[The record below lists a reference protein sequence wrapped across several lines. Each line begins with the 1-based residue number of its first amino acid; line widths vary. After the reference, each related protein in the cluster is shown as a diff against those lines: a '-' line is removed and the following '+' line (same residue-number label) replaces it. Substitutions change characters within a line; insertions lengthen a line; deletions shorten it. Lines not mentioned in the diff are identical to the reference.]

1 MNTVERVNKLTK
13 KQLLSEMAR
22 LSKEQTPSKGTYI
35 KTLKHEEIFDEPTN
49 KTSTIYPI
57 KDNKGKK
64 MLIPIEDEPIEK
76 EAKGLMTEEELTH
89 LISVLNNPYSKEIL
103 RRFLKQE
110 RNRQD
115 TSSSSSDSD

>member
-1 MNTVERVNKLTK
+1 MKDIAKMTK
-13 KQLLSEMAR
+13 KQILSEMAR
-22 LSKEQTPSKGTYI
+22 LSKEQTPTKGTYI
-35 KTLKHEEIFDEPTN
+35 KTLKHEDIFDEPTN

-64 MLIPIEDEPIEK
+64 ILIPIEDEPMEK

-103 RRFLKQE
+103 KRFLKQE
-110 RNRQD
+110 RKRKE
-115 TSSSSSDSD
+115 SESSSDSD

>member
-1 MNTVERVNKLTK
+1 MDRVKKLTK

-35 KTLKHEEIFDEPTN
+35 KTLKHEDIFDEPVN
-49 KTSTIYPI
+49 KTSIIYPI

-64 MLIPIEDEPIEK
+64 MLIPIEQEPIDK

-110 RNRQD
+110 RKRQETD
-115 TSSSSSDSD
+115 SSSSDSD

>member
-1 MNTVERVNKLTK
+1 MERVKKLTK
-13 KQLLSEMAR
+13 KKLLSEYQRIA
-22 LSKEQTPSKGTYI
+22 KEETPTKGTYI
-35 KTLKHEEIFDEPTN
+35 KTLKHEDIFDEPVN

-64 MLIPIEDEPIEK
+64 MLIPIEQEPIDK

-110 RNRQD
+110 RDRQD
-115 TSSSSSDSD
+115 TDTSSSSDSD